1 MRLDR
6 SVVDRLVL
14 ARHLY
19 GAAKLGLESGS
30 VAGLHTCANVLQDA
44 VEVFLVA
51 LADVVGASIG
61 TRTEFDKYFVEV
73 EKKLSGDSLP
83 HKVKLNRLNHVRV
96 ASKHQGIKP
105 QIDELESILPAVT
118 DFFDQV
124 CQERMECNFWTV
136 TAADLLRDGESKAL
150 LLAAIAAFDRGDLR
164 EALIG
169 CRRAIYVEI
178 EQDYDISQFR
188 HDAPSETGL
197 LALFGRYSNAPLW
210 AQSADYIDRYVKDAS
225 DLIVHDTSHLAQRL
239 LGNGVDPTMFWNV
252 MRLTPKMWRTRDT
265 KEWRTQT
272 SSSKLTDSNVSR
284 NCRYVVSST
293 TDILLAIHSQS
304 NAQLTPG
311 HEGLSGY
318 PIRSGV
324 RVYEKADRAS
334 TVVGVLD
341 EEHELDIQ
349 YDIESID
356 GQTMFWRIVAVSAG
370 YLSGYVIRDEI
381 RLENEE

>member
-1 MRLDR
+1 M
-6 SVVDRLVL
+6 
-14 ARHLY
+14 
-19 GAAKLGLESGS
+19 
-30 VAGLHTCANVLQDA
+30 
-44 VEVFLVA
+44 
-51 LADVVGASIG
+51 
-61 TRTEFDKYFVEV
+61 
-73 EKKLSGDSLP
+73 
-83 HKVKLNRLNHVRV
+83 
-96 ASKHQGIKP
+96 
-105 QIDELESILPAVT
+105 
-118 DFFDQV
+118 
-124 CQERMECNFWTV
+124 
-136 TAADLLRDGESKAL
+136 
-150 LLAAIAAFDRGDLR
+150 
-164 EALIG
+164 
-169 CRRAIYVEI
+169 
-178 EQDYDISQFR
+178 
-188 HDAPSETGL
+188 
-197 LALFGRYSNAPLW
+197 
-210 AQSADYIDRYVKDAS
+210 KDAS